1 MNFRTDLAIES
12 TEYYGENMPEGV
24 GTKQYTI
31 HNTVVTAVDIANEQG
46 AKKLGKPIG
55 RYITADVS
63 AFSSSISTSDDEI
76 TVLAGELRKL
86 LPQGAVLVVGL
97 GNVDIT
103 PDALGP
109 LTVKGVLATRHISG
123 EIAKEDNFDFR
134 CVSVLAPGVL
144 GQTGIETSEIIR
156 SVVADTKP
164 AAVIVIDALASRN
177 ISRLGSTIQMANSG
191 ISPGAGVFNK
201 RKELSKETLGVPVVS
216 MGIPTVVDATTL
228 AFDLLQRPEDTT
240 DEQME
245 LMRQM
250 FMPHGESMMVTP
262 RDVDLLIHRAAK
274 VLSMT
279 INVAL
284 QEHLTIEDIN
294 YLVS

>member
-12 TEYYGENMPEGV
+12 TEIFGDNIPEGV
-24 GTKQYTI
+24 HTNQYTI
-31 HNTVVTAVDIANEQG
+31 NNMVITAVDILTPTG
-46 AKKLGKPIG
+46 AEKLGKPIG

-76 TVLAGELRKL
+76 ITLAGELRKL
-86 LPQGAVLVVGL
+86 LPKGPVLVVGL
-97 GNVDIT
+97 GNIDIT

-109 LTVKGVLATRHISG
+109 LTTKGVLSTRHISS
-123 EIAKEDNFDFR
+123 EIAKEEKLEFR
-134 CVSVLAPGVL
+134 SVAALSPGVL
-144 GQTGIETSEIIR
+144 GQTGIETSEIIS
-156 SVVADTKP
+156 SVVKDIKP
-164 AAVIVIDALASRN
+164 SSVIVIDALASRN

-201 RKELSKETLGVPVVS
+201 RKELSQDTLGVPVVS
-216 MGIPTVVDATTL
+216 IGIPTVVDATTL
-228 AFDLLQRPEDTT
+228 AFDLLQRPEDTS
-240 DEQME
+240 DEEME
-245 LMRQM
+245 NLRQM
-250 FMPHGESMMVTP
+250 FMPHGENMMVTP
-262 RDVDLLIHRAAK
+262 RDVDLLISRAAK

-284 QEHLTIEDIN
+284 QEDLTIEDIN